1 MFVYYIILQ
10 HDISYLFFL
19 KKKWIASKLLVVFLL
34 LLETIVEIQGAPVS
48 TNTGIAWYIH
58 WLIIPTLLFTIMIN
72 ISNVD
77 VIKCAFHQVLRL
89 PNSLLRLFYLSLQ
102 QLQYCYLNCVYP
114 NLPCQ
119 LSLWKLGNQSTRRK
133 PTTFGRAL
141 TRSENRTHELRRER
155 QRSPVHYEL
164 YFRWL

>member
-1 MFVYYIILQ
+1 MDCIKTAGG
-10 HDISYLFFL
+10 FFTVTRNNCWNSRRTRVD
-19 KKKWIASKLLVVFLL
+19 KYRY
-34 LLETIVEIQGAPVS
+34 
-48 TNTGIAWYIH
+48 IAWYIH